1 MTKFQG
7 KRMKNLNGFEK
18 QTGRTAN
25 FYKGQIIVYG
35 GGIDIV
41 TQDNEKIKIISKE
54 VKIYALEKK

>member
-1 MTKFQG
+1 
-7 KRMKNLNGFEK
+7 MKNLNGFEK